1 MVYVCIYSKV
11 GEGGMVRFFY
21 PSSLHSV
28 VGSQRLFPKE
38 TAVR

>member
-1 MVYVCIYSKV
+1 MVYECINSKV
-11 GEGGMVRFFY
+11 GGGGMVRFFY
-21 PSSLHSV
+21 PSCFRSI